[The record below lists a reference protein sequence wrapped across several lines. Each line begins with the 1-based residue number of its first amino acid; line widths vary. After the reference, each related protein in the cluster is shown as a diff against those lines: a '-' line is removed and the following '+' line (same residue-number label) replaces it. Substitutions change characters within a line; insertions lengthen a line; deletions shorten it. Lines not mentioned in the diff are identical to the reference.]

1 MTLFSLKGN
10 VELAA
15 DIENSS
21 IADDLTGFII
31 VVNTRGR
38 IILLSDNVEYY
49 LRKSVVRSMNFCI

>member
-31 VVNTRGR
+31 VVNTSGR